1 MEVKCVSG
9 ERTIT
14 ERLARLEEQ
23 QGNIQ
28 GSMGKLEGAMTDLV
42 RSVNSFVAT
51 QGKVDARLLAI
62 EQDLRDGRDRFKIH
76 DSRIA
81 NIEKRCDES
90 KWIRDAGARHLEE
103 AKGQEVSIQGAVLTA
118 GWAERAV
125 WLLVT
130 AVLGFLASR

>member
-1 MEVKCVSG
+1 MSEDQ
-9 ERTIT
+9 TIT
-14 ERLARLEEQ
+14 ERLARLETQ

-28 GSMGKLEGAMTDLV
+28 GSMEKLEGAMADLV
-42 RSVNSFVAT
+42 KSVNTFVAT

-81 NIEKRCDES
+81 SIEKRCDES

-103 AKGQEVSIQGAVLTA
+103 AKGQDVSIHGAILTA

-125 WLLVT
+125 WLLIT

>member
-1 MEVKCVSG
+1 MSEDQ
-9 ERTIT
+9 TIT
-14 ERLARLEEQ
+14 ERLARLETQ

-28 GSMGKLEGAMTDLV
+28 GSMEKLEGAMADLV
-42 RSVNSFVAT
+42 KSVNTFVAT

-81 NIEKRCDES
+81 SIEKRCDES

-103 AKGQEVSIQGAVLTA
+103 AKGQDASIQGAVLTA

-130 AVLGFLASR
+130 AVLGFLATR